1 MAGGRHFDTYN
12 EAREHLLSQGFMPYR
27 GSVDMD
33 WCVID
38 DGVYVFARIL
48 PIAGSKV
55 VLCLIGTAYGLG
67 LSFVDPEA

>member
-12 EAREHLLSQGFMPYR
+12 EAREHLLSQGFMPYS
-27 GSVDMD
+27 GPIDMD
-33 WCVID
+33 WSVTD
-38 DGVYVFARIL
+38 DGVEVLARIL

-67 LSFVDPEA
+67 LSDVDPEA